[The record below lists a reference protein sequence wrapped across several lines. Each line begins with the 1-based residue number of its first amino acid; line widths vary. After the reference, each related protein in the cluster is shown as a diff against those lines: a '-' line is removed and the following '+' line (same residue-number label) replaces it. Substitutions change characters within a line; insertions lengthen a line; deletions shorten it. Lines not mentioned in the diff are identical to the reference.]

1 MINNPMYKYRN
12 YISSFL
18 IVFFLLLYLE
28 PSVAQDTVS
37 NLQGVPKEFSAL
49 DTTWM
54 LIAASLVFFMNAG
67 FAMVE
72 SGFCSEGKYLNVLA
86 KNLIV
91 FCVST
96 LAFFCVG
103 FRFMFGDGDNLA
115 FGPIGFLFDTAF
127 PSSSDFYPFPKGFN
141 DLKEFWGS
149 RSFTALFF
157 FQLAFAGTT
166 ATIVSG
172 AVAERIRFWAFI
184 LFSFILIAFIYPLTG
199 YWVWNPNNAWL
210 LNLLNFHDF
219 AGSTVVHSV
228 GGMAALM
235 GAWLLKPR
243 NGRFGYDVYTQDFS
257 GEEKEFNPNNLGFA
271 TLGCFI
277 LWVGWFG
284 FNGGSTR
291 FLEYV
296 PHIILTTMLAGSFGG
311 VGVTLWS
318 PMFTGK
324 KLSLSALINGILG
337 GLVSIT
343 ASSAY
348 VDAKSACI
356 IGLFSA
362 FIVLLGEQFLNLMKI
377 DDPVGAVQVHLFCGF
392 WGTIAVGI
400 FAQDASIDFSGKD
413 GWNWITQT
421 IFQALGWIAVVGT
434 VGILSLITWLVVG
447 YLLDLFDRFS
457 DGKNLFNDYSD
468 LNMMSIIVASF
479 SRARN
484 GIRVSPESED
494 SGGDATITN

>member
-1 MINNPMYKYRN
+1 MINNPIYKYRN

-28 PSVAQDTVS
+28 PSVAQETLV
-37 NLQGVPKEFSAL
+37 VPKEFSEL
-49 DTTWM
+49 DTIWM
-54 LIAASLVFFMNAG
+54 LIAAALVFFMNAG

-72 SGFCSEGKYLNVLA
+72 SGFCSEGRSLNVLA

-96 LAFFCVG
+96 FAFFCVG
-103 FRFMFGDGDNLA
+103 FRFMFGDNESSLA
-115 FGPIGFLFDTAF
+115 LGPIGLFFNTEF
-127 PSSSDFYPFPKGFN
+127 PSSSDLYPFPEGF
-141 DLKEFWGS
+141 DGLKAFWGS

-184 LFSFILIAFIYPLTG
+184 LFSFILIAFIYPLIG
-199 YWVWNPNNAWL
+199 YWVWNPTNPL
-210 LNLLNFHDF
+210 LFDLLNFHDF

-228 GGMAALM
+228 GGMAAFM

-243 NGRFGYDVYTQDFS
+243 QGRFGYDVDTQDFS
-257 GEEKEFNPNNLGFA
+257 GEEKKFTPNNLGFA

-318 PMFTGK
+318 PLFTERQ
-324 KLSLSALINGILG
+324 LSLSSLINGVLG

-348 VDAKSACI
+348 VDAKNACI
-356 IGLFSA
+356 IGLVSA
-362 FIVLLGEQFLNLMKI
+362 FIVLWGEKFLNRIKI
-377 DDPVGAVQVHLFCGF
+377 DDPVGAIQVHLFCGG

-400 FAQDASIDFSGKD
+400 FAQNASQDFSGKYNWLIQTGLQLF
-413 GWNWITQT
+413 GWLI
-421 IFQALGWIAVVGT
+421 VVLA
-434 VGILSLITWLVVG
+434 VGILSGITWIVVG
-447 YLLDLFDRFS
+447 FLLYIIDRLAE
-457 DGKNLFNDYSD
+457 GKNPFDGYYNWT
-468 LNMMSIIVASF
+468 I
-479 SRARN
+479 SRSGN
-484 GIRVSPESED
+484 GIRVSPDSEA
-494 SGGDATITN
+494 SGGDKTIIP